1 MQYEDYYALELDAEM
16 REMEE
21 MWLNEQDEM
30 YLDMIE
36 EWERN
41 FKERD
46 WCYERNVL

>member
-41 FKERD
+41 FKELLY
-46 WCYERNVL
+46 WKCYNP